1 MQQLTQQG
9 LVYVLLH
16 NAHLLWASV
25 CQQRVNFKFFI
36 ITINHGGINHGG
48 RASWSQTMK
57 VLCVTHSQY
66 DTSYPRQLSLH

>member
-16 NAHLLWASV
+16 NVHLLWASV

-36 ITINHGGINHGG
+36 TIIIIINYGG
-48 RASWSQTMK
+48 RASWSKTMK
-57 VLCVTHSQY
+57 VLYVTHSHY